1 MNKIWA
7 HQNNVRAISETEVK
21 SLKTGVSLFHEKY
34 DVFSGKIIA
43 RKSHNKR
50 LYKLSRHQ
58 VGLKKK
64 KKKRAHL
71 LDHRKSKG
79 MSE

>member
-1 MNKIWA
+1 M
-7 HQNNVRAISETEVK
+7 RAISETEVK

-34 DVFSGKIIA
+34 NVFSGKIIA

-64 KKKRAHL
+64 KKSTL
-71 LDHRKSKG
+71 TGS
-79 MSE
+79 

>member
-34 DVFSGKIIA
+34 NVFSGKIIA

-64 KKKRAHL
+64 KKRAHL